1 MENGFSELQIELV
14 AEHAQKMLIMRKICI
29 GAEHEHM
36 LPVKRSAIT
45 EIRKSNSQLDLLIL
59 LMSSFTND
67 HPVPTSVLRA
77 V

>member
-1 MENGFSELQIELV
+1 MENGFSELRIELV
-14 AEHAQKMLIMRKICI
+14 AEHTQKMLIMRKICI
-29 GAEHEHM
+29 DAEHEHM
-36 LPVKRSAIT
+36 LLVKRDAIT
-45 EIRKSNSQLDLLIL
+45 KIVKSNSQLDLLIL

>member
-1 MENGFSELQIELV
+1 MENGFSELPIKLA
-14 AEHAQKMLIMRKICI
+14 AEHTQEMLIIRKICNN
-29 GAEHEHM
+29 AEHEHV

-59 LMSSFTND
+59 LMSSFPND

>member
-1 MENGFSELQIELV
+1 MENGFSELSIKLA
-14 AEHAQKMLIMRKICI
+14 AEHTQKKLIMRKICNS
-29 GAEHEHM
+29 AEHEHV

-59 LMSSFTND
+59 LMSGFTND

>member
-14 AEHAQKMLIMRKICI
+14 AEHTQKMLIMRKICI
-29 GAEHEHM
+29 GAE
-36 LPVKRSAIT
+36 LQVKRNAIT
-45 EIRKSNSQLDLLIL
+45 RIMKSNSQLDLLIL